1 MFNSLSDS
9 LDNAF
14 KNFRGQGKISEKNI
28 SDALREVRLAL
39 LEADVDYSVAKLFIK
54 NVKEQALGEKVMQS
68 VKPSEQIVKIFH
80 DELTALLGGDNE
92 SLDLTPPARIMM
104 VGLNGAGKTTTC
116 AKLAAR
122 LKKEGRRPLLV
133 ACDLYRPAAID
144 QLATLAKQIDV
155 PVYTPDSS
163 ETDVVKVAKDA
174 LKWADGQNGTL
185 IIFDTAGR
193 QEIDTKLIGELKDL
207 HTFLAPKETLLVAD
221 AATGQQAVSVASH
234 FDEAVGITGI
244 ILSKLDGDARGGAAL
259 SMRTIT
265 GKPIKYSGD
274 GEKIEDFTEFHPER
288 LAGRIL
294 DMGDVVSMV
303 EHVADKIDEKE
314 AMKTAERMQSGKFDF
329 NDFLSQMKMIRSLGP
344 LDSLLNMLPG
354 MKKLKKQ
361 IPADALN
368 TDKMKHMEAIVLSMT
383 PKERERPEIIKGTRR
398 KRIAKGS
405 GTSVLEVNRLLKQ
418 FGEMRKMMRSKGKM
432 KQMMQQMGGM
442 EGMGDMLGGGKD
454 GGLNMDDLD
463 MSKLGDMAKKFGGGK
478 GGGLPF

>member
-14 KNFRGQGKISEKNI
+14 KNLRGQGKISEKNI

-39 LEADVDYSVAKLFIK
+39 LEADVDFSVAKLFIK
-54 NVKEQALGEKVMQS
+54 NVKEQALGEKVMKA

-92 SLDLTPPARIMM
+92 PLDLTPPARIMM
-104 VGLNGAGKTTTC
+104 VGLNGAGKTTTS

-155 PVYTPDSS
+155 PVYTPDPS
-163 ETDVVKVAKDA
+163 ETDLVKVAKDA

-185 IIFDTAGR
+185 MIFDTAGR
-193 QEIDTKLIGELKDL
+193 QEVDDKLIEELKEL

-288 LAGRIL
+288 MAGRIL

-303 EHVADKIDEKE
+303 EHVAGKIDEKE
-314 AMKTAERMQSGKFDF
+314 AMVAAERMQSGKFDF
-329 NDFLSQMKMIRSLGP
+329 NDFRSQMKMIRSLGP
-344 LDSLLNMLPG
+344 LDGLLNMLPG

-368 TDKMKHMEAIVLSMT
+368 SNKMKHMEAIVLSMT

-442 EGMGDMLGGGKD
+442 EGMGDMLGGGK
-454 GGLNMDDLD
+454 GGELNMDDLD
-463 MSKLGDMAKKFGGGK
+463 MSKLGDMSKKFGGK

>member
-9 LDNAF
+9 LDGVF
-14 KNFRGQGKISEKNI
+14 KTLRGQSKISEKNI

-39 LEADVDYSVAKLFIK
+39 LEADVDFTVAKLFIN
-54 NVKEQALGEKVMQS
+54 NVKELALGDKVMKA

-80 DELTALLGGDNE
+80 DELTSLLGGDNE
-92 SLDLTPPARIMM
+92 PLDLTPPARIMM
-104 VGLNGAGKTTTC
+104 VGLNGAGKTTTS

-144 QLATLAKQIDV
+144 QLAMLAKQIDV
-155 PVYTPDSS
+155 PVYTPEAT
-163 ETDVVKVAKDA
+163 ETDLIKVAKDA
-174 LKWADGQNGTL
+174 LKWAETQDGTL
-185 IIFDTAGR
+185 LIFDTAGR
-193 QEIDTKLIGELKDL
+193 QEIDTKLLDELKAL
-207 HTFLAPKETLLVAD
+207 HKFLAPKETLLVAD

-244 ILSKLDGDARGGAAL
+244 ILTKLDGDARGGAAL

-265 GKPIKYSGD
+265 GKPIKYMGE
-274 GEKIEDFTEFHPER
+274 GEKIEDFSEFHPER
-288 LAGRIL
+288 MAGRIL

-303 EHVADKIDEKE
+303 EKVAGKIDEKE

-344 LDSLLNMLPG
+344 LDGLLNMLPG

-361 IPADALN
+361 IPTDAFS
-368 TDKMKHMEAIVLSMT
+368 TDKMKHIEAIVLSMT
-383 PKERERPEIIKGTRR
+383 PKERERPAIIKGTRR
-398 KRIAKGS
+398 KRIAMGS

-418 FGEMRKMMRSKGKM
+418 FSEMKKMMGNKGKM

-442 EGMGDMLGGGKD
+442 EGLLGGGS
-454 GGLNMDDLD
+454 GGGGELNMDDLD
-463 MSKLGDMAKKFGGGK
+463 MSKLGDMAKKFGNGK
-478 GGGLPF
+478 LPF